1 MRSVVPRPAP
11 SAPVDSPSG
20 RLSAAASRRL
30 LLSLPA
36 LAAAALLWPAGGAR
50 AQGAWP
56 TKPITVIVPFPAGGT
71 TDIVARLAGQA
82 LSQELGQQVVVE
94 NKPGA
99 GGNIGAQQVARS
111 APDGYT
117 LVMGTVG
124 THAINPAL
132 YKKMPYDHLKDFA
145 PISRVANVPNIL
157 VANPSQPYKTVQ
169 ELIAYAKANP
179 DKVSFASSGNG
190 TSIHL
195 AGELFKTLTG
205 VQMQHVPY
213 KGSAPALA
221 DLMGGQTSIMFD
233 NLPSAIGFVR
243 AGKLRPIAVTTAKR
257 SPELPEVPTVAESGV
272 PGFDASSWFGLLAPA
287 GTPPAVIKRIDDALL
302 KAMATTDLKKKIEA
316 QGGEPSAETPAQFA
330 AFIQSETAKWA
341 KVVQAS
347 GASVD

>member
-1 MRSVVPRPAP
+1 MRSVAPRPAA
-11 SAPVDSPSG
+11 APAR
-20 RLSAAASRRL
+20 RLSGASSRRAA
-30 LLSLPA
+30 LSLSLSA
-36 LAAAALLWPAGGAR
+36 IAAAALLLPAAGPVR
-50 AQGAWP
+50 AQAAPWP
-56 TKPITVIVPFPAGGT
+56 TKPITIIVPFSAGGT

-82 LSQELGQQVVVE
+82 LSQELGQSVIVE

-124 THAINPAL
+124 THAINPSL

-157 VANPSQPYKTVQ
+157 VANPSQPYKTVP

-195 AGELFKTLTG
+195 AGELFKTMTG

-221 DLMGGQTSIMFD
+221 DLMGGQTQVMFD
-233 NLPSAIGFVR
+233 NLPSAIAFVR
-243 AGKLRPIAVTTAKR
+243 SGKLRPIAVTTAKR
-257 SPELPEVPTVAESGV
+257 SPELPELPTIAESGV

-287 GTPPAVIKRIDDALL
+287 GTPPAVVKRIDDALI

-316 QGGEPSAETPAQFA
+316 QGGEPVAETPAQFA